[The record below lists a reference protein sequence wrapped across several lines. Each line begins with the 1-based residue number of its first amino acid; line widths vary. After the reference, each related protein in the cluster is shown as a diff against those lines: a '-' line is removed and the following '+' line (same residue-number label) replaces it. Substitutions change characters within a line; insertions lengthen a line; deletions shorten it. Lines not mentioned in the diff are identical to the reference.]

1 MGCGTE
7 VGRVRQWQECQI
19 GHFQASRGQYTGAH
33 YIVLWPIEYI
43 TCQGFVVTIRF
54 IVSRGYLVGGE
65 LAAVLKRLI
74 YIMRIA
80 LNKAVS
86 HHLKC

>member
-1 MGCGTE
+1 M
-7 VGRVRQWQECQI
+7 
-19 GHFQASRGQYTGAH
+19 
-33 YIVLWPIEYI
+33 
-43 TCQGFVVTIRF
+43 VTIRF